1 MRPAARCG
9 FGAKLRRPVTLADY
23 ATPMNASPKSINHPA
38 LLRAVAAVLLLG
50 VLGMAPAPAR
60 ADNDKLNG
68 GWVLDEQQ
76 SETYKDAAKKVSEQ
90 IQKLHKKHRKQGFD
104 GQEHSGGGGNKY
116 YEQQR
121 ATQDRIREDSVNID
135 WSLFDDL
142 NTVMAAKTIKIY
154 QSRMCAVLY
163 DKRIKRLFSI
173 NPEGNSYSI
182 SGTEIAHDV
191 IGRTVSY
198 FEGQTLV
205 IDTDIKGGDRLME
218 KFALGA
224 SDDELKIVAKYRRTD
239 LRRTVEYTRVYH
251 RGE

>member
-1 MRPAARCG
+1 MMP
-9 FGAKLRRPVTLADY
+9 RR
-23 ATPMNASPKSINHPA
+23 MNTNPNALFLSPR
-38 LLRAVAAVLLLG
+38 LRAVAALLLF
-50 VLGMAPAPAR
+50 GMLSTAPVCAR
-60 ADNDKLNG
+60 ADNAKLNG
-68 GWVLDEQQ
+68 SWVLDEAQ
-76 SETYKDAAKKVSEQ
+76 SETYKDAARKVNEQ
-90 IQKLHKKHRKQGFD
+90 ILKLRKKHRKQGFG
-104 GQEHSGGGGNKY
+104 GQEHSGAGGNKY

-121 ATQDRIREDSVNID
+121 ATQDRIGEDSVNID

-163 DKRIKRLFSI
+163 DQRIKRLFSI

-182 SGTEIAHDV
+182 SGTEIAHDM

-205 IDTDIKGGDRLME
+205 VDTDIKGGDRLME
-218 KFALGA
+218 RFALGT
-224 SDDELKIVAKYRRTD
+224 SDDELTIVAKYRRTD
-239 LRRTVEYTRVYH
+239 LRRTVEYTRIFH